1 MTLQGQPYLAC
12 YRKHACL
19 HTKNEKKKKTA
30 LEVNSIEPVNIHAS
44 KHYPLFIV
52 MIIDGPHINSS
63 RTVFLLLLKQNMKL
77 L

>member
-1 MTLQGQPYLAC
+1 M
-12 YRKHACL
+12 
-19 HTKNEKKKKTA
+19 KKKKTA